1 MKTNRLHH
9 GNSGSAL
16 AVRVIPRS
24 PRNEVA
30 GILDDGTVK
39 IRLTSPP
46 VDGKANRALIKFLA
60 GLLDVKA
67 SQVEIVAGMTGRNK
81 LIVINGIGAQ
91 YVDEKILNSISKQ
104 N

>member
-67 SQVEIVAGMTGRNK
+67 SQVEIVAGITGRNK

>member
-1 MKTNRLHH
+1 
-9 GNSGSAL
+9 
-16 AVRVIPRS
+16 
-24 PRNEVA
+24 VA

>member
-60 GLLDVKA
+60 GLLDIKA

-81 LIVINGIGAQ
+81 LIVINGLGAQ

>member
-81 LIVINGIGAQ
+81 LIVINGLGAQ

>member
-16 AVRVIPRS
+16 AVRIIPRS

>member
-1 MKTNRLHH
+1 MKTKQLHH
-9 GNSGSAL
+9 GKSGSAL

-30 GILDDGTVK
+30 GIMDDGTVK
-39 IRLTSPP
+39 IRITSPP

-60 GLLDVKA
+60 GLLGVKT
-67 SQVEIVAGMTGRNK
+67 SQLEIVAGLTGRNK
-81 LIVINGIGAQ
+81 LIVINGLGAQ
-91 YVDEKILNSISKQ
+91 YVDERILNSLSKQ